1 MKHVWVQIYEYRTK
15 ISEDDEVLAIIVSE
29 TQKIISREVTR
40 CSKSIHQLELA
51 DGFQDKASLVMAE
64 KIR

>member
-1 MKHVWVQIYEYRTK
+1 MQIYEYRKK
-15 ISEDDEVLAIIVSE
+15 ISKDDEVLAIIVSE
-29 TQKIISREVTR
+29 TQKVISREVTR

-51 DGFQDKASLVMAE
+51 DGFQDKASLVMVE